1 MLEAGQE
8 KGELKEEGKKMIT
21 SIFEFDDL
29 LAYEVM
35 TPRTE
40 VFSIDI
46 NAPTE
51 EYIDELMELRY
62 SRIPVYED
70 DSDNIIGILHI
81 KDYLIKAREEG
92 FDNVDFRSILRKPYF
107 VPETKNIDS
116 LFVELQTEKQH
127 IAILI
132 DEYGGFSGIVTME
145 DIIEEIVGDIDDEYD
160 EEETEFQKISD
171 DTYVID
177 GSMDLDDLDEELGVD
192 LESENSETLG
202 GFIIDILGEIPD
214 ENDVGNE
221 IIFEN
226 YVFKIDSIKDRR
238 IEKITMKIL
247 PVSDEDEDGDDS
259 GKHDKNS
266 RHEKREKRDKHDKTK
281 ETEISAKQMK

>member
-1 MLEAGQE
+1 
-8 KGELKEEGKKMIT
+8 
-21 SIFEFDDL
+21 
-29 LAYEVM
+29 
-35 TPRTE
+35 
-40 VFSIDI
+40 
-46 NAPTE
+46 
-51 EYIDELMELRY
+51 
-62 SRIPVYED
+62 
-70 DSDNIIGILHI
+70 
-81 KDYLIKAREEG
+81 
-92 FDNVDFRSILRKPYF
+92 
-107 VPETKNIDS
+107 
-116 LFVELQTEKQH
+116 
-127 IAILI
+127 
-132 DEYGGFSGIVTME
+132 ME

>member
-1 MLEAGQE
+1 MSTADFPG
-8 KGELKEEGKKMIT
+8 
-21 SIFEFDDL
+21 S
-29 LAYEVM
+29 
-35 TPRTE
+35 
-40 VFSIDI
+40 
-46 NAPTE
+46 
-51 EYIDELMELRY
+51 
-62 SRIPVYED
+62 SRWK
-70 DSDNIIGILHI
+70 S
-81 KDYLIKAREEG
+81 
-92 FDNVDFRSILRKPYF
+92 
-107 VPETKNIDS
+107 
-116 LFVELQTEKQH
+116 
-127 IAILI
+127 
-132 DEYGGFSGIVTME
+132 
-145 DIIEEIVGDIDDEYD
+145 IIEEIVGDIDDEYD

>member
-1 MLEAGQE
+1 
-8 KGELKEEGKKMIT
+8 
-21 SIFEFDDL
+21 
-29 LAYEVM
+29 
-35 TPRTE
+35 
-40 VFSIDI
+40 
-46 NAPTE
+46 
-51 EYIDELMELRY
+51 
-62 SRIPVYED
+62 
-70 DSDNIIGILHI
+70 
-81 KDYLIKAREEG
+81 
-92 FDNVDFRSILRKPYF
+92 
-107 VPETKNIDS
+107 
-116 LFVELQTEKQH
+116 
-127 IAILI
+127 
-132 DEYGGFSGIVTME
+132 ME

-247 PVSDEDEDGDDS
+247 PVSNEDEDGDDS

>member
-1 MLEAGQE
+1 
-8 KGELKEEGKKMIT
+8 
-21 SIFEFDDL
+21 
-29 LAYEVM
+29 
-35 TPRTE
+35 
-40 VFSIDI
+40 
-46 NAPTE
+46 
-51 EYIDELMELRY
+51 
-62 SRIPVYED
+62 
-70 DSDNIIGILHI
+70 
-81 KDYLIKAREEG
+81 
-92 FDNVDFRSILRKPYF
+92 
-107 VPETKNIDS
+107 
-116 LFVELQTEKQH
+116 
-127 IAILI
+127 
-132 DEYGGFSGIVTME
+132 
-145 DIIEEIVGDIDDEYD
+145 
-160 EEETEFQKISD
+160 
-171 DTYVID
+171 
-177 GSMDLDDLDEELGVD
+177 MDLDDLDEELGVD

-214 ENDVGNE
+214 ENNVGNE

>member
-1 MLEAGQE
+1 
-8 KGELKEEGKKMIT
+8 
-21 SIFEFDDL
+21 
-29 LAYEVM
+29 
-35 TPRTE
+35 
-40 VFSIDI
+40 
-46 NAPTE
+46 
-51 EYIDELMELRY
+51 
-62 SRIPVYED
+62 
-70 DSDNIIGILHI
+70 
-81 KDYLIKAREEG
+81 
-92 FDNVDFRSILRKPYF
+92 
-107 VPETKNIDS
+107 
-116 LFVELQTEKQH
+116 
-127 IAILI
+127 
-132 DEYGGFSGIVTME
+132 ME
-145 DIIEEIVGDIDDEYD
+145 DIIEELVGDIDDEYD